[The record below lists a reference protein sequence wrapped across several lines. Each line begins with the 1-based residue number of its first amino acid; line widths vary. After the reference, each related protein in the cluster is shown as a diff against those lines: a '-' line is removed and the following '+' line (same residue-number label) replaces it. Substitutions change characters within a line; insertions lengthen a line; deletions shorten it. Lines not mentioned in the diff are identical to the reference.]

1 VVFSGDCSTVR
12 QPSVEE
18 VNNGQGDAYYVEF
31 CQRAD
36 RLLYLIVLERMG
48 SLVGKIVISYCAA
61 GTR

>member
-1 VVFSGDCSTVR
+1 VR